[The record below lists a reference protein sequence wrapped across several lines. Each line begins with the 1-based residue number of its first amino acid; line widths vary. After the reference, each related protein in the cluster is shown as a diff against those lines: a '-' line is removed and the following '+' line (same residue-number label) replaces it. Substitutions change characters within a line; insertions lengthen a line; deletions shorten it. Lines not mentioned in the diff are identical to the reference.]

1 MLIILACF
9 AASSCAVRT
18 DIDCLR
24 SIKESLEDPEQL
36 LSSWDFNNSTEGFI
50 CRFTGVECWHP
61 DESRVLNIDLS
72 DMGLGGSFPI
82 GIRSCT
88 SLTGLDLSGNKLT
101 GQIPYNVADVVPFLT
116 TLDLSNNNL
125 SGSIPPSIA
134 NISLINVLRLDNNQF
149 TGHIPPKLSELDRL
163 KEFSV
168 ANNRLSGQ
176 VPIFRNYII
185 PVSAES
191 YANNLGLCGAPL
203 SPCKHKNH
211 VDIFFSGFA
220 VGLPVSTIL
229 TVLLI
234 FCLPRLSMK
243 RYYLLM
249 IKKIKERQHHLIPRI
264 SQAVVGKESNL
275 EERKVTDWDKYI
287 RALSLIELKM
297 ATNDFDTKN
306 VIGYGN
312 MGLMYKAMFQNG
324 IVLAVKRLH
333 KFESLEKEFSQ
344 EIKILGRLRHTNL
357 VPLMSYCFEMEK
369 KFLIYKYMSN
379 GTLYQ
384 WLHSRPQVEGKN
396 KKMGWTLRLRI
407 AVGIARGLAWL
418 HHNNILRVAHLKISS
433 NCVLLDDKF
442 EPKISNFGNS
452 NLLMSTNSTISSGCN
467 LVVPHSSVDPYKED
481 VYGFGILL
489 FEIIS
494 GKERS
499 SAETDTDSLIYN
511 ICSEQCNMI
520 DECLTGRGFDDEI
533 YETLRIADSCIRTHK
548 DGATSMLQVY
558 QAIRAIGIS
567 RNEISIDS

>member
-1 MLIILACF
+1 MK
-9 AASSCAVRT
+9 RNGT
-18 DIDCLR
+18 
-24 SIKESLEDPEQL
+24 
-36 LSSWDFNNSTEGFI
+36 I
-50 CRFTGVECWHP
+50 CSFTGVECWHP
-61 DESRVLNIDLS
+61 DESRVINIRLS
-72 DMGLGGSFPI
+72 DMGLRGPFPI

-88 SLTGLDLSGNKLT
+88 SLSGLDLSSNILT
-101 GQIPYNVADVVPFLT
+101 GQLPSNVTDVLPFVT
-116 TLDLSNNNL
+116 SLDLSNNDL

-134 NISLINVLRLDNNQF
+134 NLSYINLLRLNNNQL
-149 TGHIPPKLSELDRL
+149 TGHIPPELSKLHRL

-168 ANNRLSGQ
+168 ANNRLSGE
-176 VPIFRNYII
+176 VPVFRNLT
-185 PVSAES
+185 VSAES
-191 YANNLGLCGAPL
+191 YANNLGLCGGPL
-203 SPCKHKNH
+203 SPCKHENH
-211 VDIFFSGFA
+211 VDLFFSGFA

-234 FCLPRLSMK
+234 FCCLPEPTIR

-249 IKKIKERQHHLIPRI
+249 IKKIKEREHHLVPRVL
-264 SQAVVGKESNL
+264 QAVVAIENNIEQS
-275 EERKVTDWDKYI
+275 KVTDLEKYI
-287 RALSLIELKM
+287 RPMSLVELKM

-312 MGLMYKAMFQNG
+312 MGLMYKAVFQNG
-324 IVLAVKRLH
+324 LVLAVKRLH
-333 KFESLEKEFSQ
+333 KFESFQKEFSQ

-369 KFLIYKYMSN
+369 KFLIYKYMCN

-384 WLHSRPQVEGKN
+384 WLHSRPQVEGK
-396 KKMGWTLRLRI
+396 KMGWTLGLRI

-418 HHNNILRVAHLKISS
+418 HHNNVLRVAHLEISS

-452 NLLMSTNSTISSGCN
+452 NLLTSTNSTISSGCN
-467 LVVPHSSVDPYKED
+467 FVVPHSSVDPYKED

-494 GKERS
+494 GKERP
-499 SAETDTDSLIYN
+499 SAETDTHSLIYN

-520 DECLTGRGFDDEI
+520 DECLTGQGFDDEI